1 MMTQFFSTKELS
13 EFCAVG
19 ETTVKRWSNMGLIR
33 HHKTVGGHRKFKLE
47 DVLEFISKN
56 NITVPAEKLERL
68 TIEKKYAE
76 SLDLNSEIL
85 LVRGDLDG
93 LTAKLLEHLL
103 AFRKN
108 ETDALLSK
116 AVDQGIPI
124 AALFD
129 KLIAPVMHRVGEL
142 WNEKKLGAGEEHIIT
157 NILTESILRIKARN
171 EADVGLAPKTDEAFT
186 NRTTDRP
193 TDDVMSSDKFL
204 SLYEKQTSVI
214 CTCPESEYHQVGLLG
229 VSLVCQSLGFKV
241 NYVGAAVP
249 FKDLEHVVMETHP
262 ALVCMSFT
270 IAKLSPATYR
280 RYELFRKFLKKRD
293 VRFVIGGQFLRET
306 KSHQLS
312 ADFRAK
318 SCSELE
324 QYLKENFEVGKAQQN
339 ERFAA
344 INNVNVAYAS

>member
-68 TIEKKYAE
+68 TTEKKYAE

-93 LTAKLLEHLL
+93 LGAKLLEHLL

-124 AALFD
+124 AVIFD

-142 WNEKKLGAGEEHIIT
+142 WSEKKLGVGEEHIIT
-157 NILTESILRIKARN
+157 NILTEAILRIKARN
-171 EADVGLAPKTDEAFT
+171 EVDLGLAPKPDE
-186 NRTTDRP
+186 TTTTRP

-204 SLYEKQTSVI
+204 SLYEKQASVI

-229 VSLVCQSLGFKV
+229 ASLVCQSLGFKV

-249 FKDLEHVVMETHP
+249 FKDLEHVVMEMHP
-262 ALVCMSFT
+262 TLVCMSFT

-280 RYELFRKFLKKRD
+280 RYELFRKFLKKRG
-293 VRFVIGGQFLRET
+293 VRFIIGGQFLRET
-306 KSHQLS
+306 KSQQLN
-312 ADFRAK
+312 ADFRAR

-324 QYLKENFEVGKAQQN
+324 QYLKENFEVGKAPQN

-344 INNVNVAYAS
+344 INTVAYAS